1 MKASVQSPN
10 ATIYFLK
17 RDSSEKNEQINI
29 FLDYTKSFL
38 TSDRSVKDEMDHDL
52 LKKFYEF
59 RMLLI
64 EWLRNNY
71 IYSIPDLLDETNQK
85 FSSYFDTNLKE
96 MNENVLFAISSIFKV
111 VIALIE
117 SNSIKAEDLKIEN
130 IPTREKDYDEIIN
143 IILDNTPSETA
154 AINIKFN
161 NCNLLLDFLTLCSLM
176 INEKMAIVSKK
187 TIEEISDS
195 LADIASDYM
204 RYAYELGILKFNKK
218 TTKALNEAKAF
229 MNS

>member
-17 RDSSEKNEQINI
+17 RDSSEKNEQINF

-38 TSDRSVKDEMDHDL
+38 SSNRSVKDELDHDL

-85 FSSYFDTNLKE
+85 FSSYTDKNLKE

-111 VIALIE
+111 VIALFE
-117 SNSIKAEDLKIEN
+117 SNSINSEDLKIEN
-130 IPTREKDYDEIIN
+130 IPTKEKDYDEIIN

-161 NCNLLLDFLTLCSLM
+161 NSNLLLDFLTLCALM
-176 INEKMAIVSKK
+176 INEKMVIVSKK
-187 TIEEISDS
+187 TVDEISDS
-195 LADIASDYM
+195 LADITADYM

-218 TTKALNEAKAF
+218 TIKALNEAKAF